1 MQTPSDATYDVGHP
15 TPLRAVFLDRDG
27 TLIANKHY
35 LSNPDDIVVLPGVR
49 EALAR
54 LQTEGVKL
62 FLFTNQSGVGRGLFT
77 MADVEAV
84 NRRMVEMLQLGA
96 ELFAGICIAPESPQE
111 TPVYRKPSPRFI
123 HEMLLIHS
131 IAASTAWMVGD
142 SPVDWEAGRNAG
154 IQTAAIVLDP
164 SLMMSPGL
172 SVARSAVASPLATSP
187 DAVANR
193 REELGVASYPSLL
206 AWLDSVQKRT
216 NE

>member
-84 NRRMVEMLQLGA
+84 NRRMVEMLQLGVD
-96 ELFAGICIAPESPQE
+96 LFAGICIAPESPQE

-123 HEMLLIHS
+123 HEMLAIHS

-164 SLMMSPGL
+164 SLMSPGL
-172 SVARSAVASPLATSP
+172 SVASPLATSP

-206 AWLDSVQKRT
+206 VWLDFVQKRT

>member
-1 MQTPSDATYDVGHP
+1 MQTQSDTTYDVGHSM
-15 TPLRAVFLDRDG
+15 PLRAVFLDRDG

-96 ELFAGICIAPESPQE
+96 ELFAGVCIAPESPQE

-123 HEMLLIHS
+123 HEMLAIHS

-164 SLMMSPGL
+164 SLMSPGL
-172 SVARSAVASPLATSP
+172 SVASSAVASPLATSP

-193 REELGVASYPSLL
+193 QEELRVASYPSLL
-206 AWLDSVQKRT
+206 AWLDFVQKRT

>member
-1 MQTPSDATYDVGHP
+1 MQTPSDTTYDVGHSM
-15 TPLRAVFLDRDG
+15 PLQAVFLDRDG

-96 ELFAGICIAPESPQE
+96 ELFAGVCIAPESPQE

-164 SLMMSPGL
+164 SLMSPGL
-172 SVARSAVASPLATSP
+172 SVARSAVVSPLATSP
-187 DAVANR
+187 AAVANR
-193 REELGVASYPSLL
+193 PDKLGGAAYPDLL
-206 AWLDSVQKRT
+206 PWAGCVPQRK